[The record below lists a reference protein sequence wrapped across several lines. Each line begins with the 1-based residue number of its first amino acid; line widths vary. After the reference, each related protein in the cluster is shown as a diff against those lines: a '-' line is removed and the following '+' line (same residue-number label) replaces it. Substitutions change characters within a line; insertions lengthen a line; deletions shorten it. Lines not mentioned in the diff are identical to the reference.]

1 MLDTFQMY
9 YKETY
14 LKKGLNGQERLFKYK
29 MSVTLI
35 IATNNI
41 SPEM

>member
-14 LKKGLNGQERLFKYK
+14 YKEGLNGQERLFKYN
-29 MSVTLI
+29 MNIPPLI

-41 SPEM
+41 I